1 MNKFRGFLYGLLS
14 SASFGLIPMFAVPVM
29 KEGMAFHS
37 VLAYR
42 FTFATVALGLLL
54 LSRRES
60 FRITWHD
67 VPRLCL
73 LAFFY
78 LMSSL
83 FLIWGYEF
91 MASGI
96 ATTIH
101 FMYPVLTTLI
111 MMLFFHEKGS
121 VWRILAILLAVGGVY
136 LLSVSGGGN
145 HQLSLEGLLIVLL
158 SALGYALYL
167 VAVNQLDVRNMK
179 GMKLTFYVF
188 LFSTLFLLPGVE
200 MVSGLQP
207 IADWKMASNLVLLAL
222 IPTVVSNLS
231 LVQAVKSIGSTL
243 TSVLGAMEPVTA
255 VFVGILLFSEP
266 LTTQI
271 LIGIGCIITAVTVI
285 ILKREK

>member
-1 MNKFRGFLYGLLS
+1 
-14 SASFGLIPMFAVPVM
+14 MFAMPVM
-29 KEGMAFHS
+29 AQGMAFQS
-37 VLAYR
+37 VLSYR
-42 FTFATVALGLLL
+42 FMLATVALGLLL
-54 LSRRES
+54 MARKES
-60 FRITWHD
+60 FRITWQD

-111 MMLFFHEKGS
+111 MMTVFHEKKS
-121 VWRILAILLAVGGVY
+121 IWRICAILLAVAGVY
-136 LLSVSGGGN
+136 LLSVSGGGD
-145 HQLSLEGLLIVLL
+145 HSISLPGLIVVLL

-167 VAVNQLDVRNMK
+167 VAVNQLKVRSMK
-179 GMKLTFYVF
+179 GLKLTFYVF

-200 MVSGLQP
+200 IFSTLQP
-207 IADWKMASNLVLLAL
+207 ITDWHMATNLVLLAL

-231 LVQAVKSIGSTL
+231 LVEAVKSIGSTL

-255 VFVGILLFSEP
+255 VCVGILMFDEP

-271 LIGIGCIITAVTVI
+271 LVGIGFIITAVTVI
-285 ILKREK
+285 ILKRE